1 VGHGIGRALHEDP
14 QVPNFGKS
22 GRGIPLMEGLVLA
35 IEPMVNMGDW
45 KVRVLDDKWGVV
57 TLDGLPSA
65 HYENTVV
72 LHKKEVEILTI
83 PEGMNV

>member
-1 VGHGIGRALHEDP
+1 
-14 QVPNFGKS
+14 
-22 GRGIPLMEGLVLA
+22 
-35 IEPMVNMGDW
+35 
-45 KVRVLDDKWGVV
+45 V